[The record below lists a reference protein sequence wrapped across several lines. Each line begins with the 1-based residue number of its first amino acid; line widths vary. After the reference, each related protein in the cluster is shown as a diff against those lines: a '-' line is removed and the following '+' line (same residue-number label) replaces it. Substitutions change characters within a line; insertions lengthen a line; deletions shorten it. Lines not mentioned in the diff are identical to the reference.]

1 MVCMHARVSEKGQ
14 ITVPK
19 TLRER
24 LDIRAGDE
32 LELTEQGGRLVVTKA
47 PPADPVA
54 SVYGVLSTPAGTDE
68 LLRALRGA
76 PDGV

>member
-1 MVCMHARVSEKGQ
+1 MHARVSEKGQ

-19 TLRER
+19 PLRER

-32 LELTEQGGRLVVTKA
+32 LELIEQGGRIMITKA
-47 PPADPVA
+47 RPSDPVA
-54 SVYGVLSTPAGTDE
+54 SVYGVLGVTESTDE
-68 LLRALRGA
+68 LIRALRGV